1 VPIREVV
8 SQISPP
14 IRILLVLAVAVL
26 GVYML
31 FLRPKPEE
39 VPPLEPA
46 TDSTSVSKPGK
57 ARDAAE
63 DAVDAAN
70 GQLSQQ
76 ESVDGVDAGEAA
88 AGSQSTTSKGGVTEP
103 GGAGATAAEDLKG
116 LPKDVR
122 AAIRDDK
129 VLVLLFW
136 NQKSTDDR
144 AVRKAVDEIG
154 TRDGRVLVKVTP
166 LKQISKYGR
175 ITRGASVEQSPTV
188 VVADRNLRAETLV
201 GYVDR
206 TTVSQAVTDA
216 LRNTDGLFTDSY
228 LRAVDKTCVQYGN
241 RWHSVPFYYFG
252 TPAQADRRMER
263 LDTVWAGFATD
274 FKAIDAPKKWRRF
287 HKATV
292 ADIEAYGALIHKA
305 SVATG
310 PKRTARANFTTIR
323 GAEAEG
329 KAIAKRADK
338 RFAAE
343 HLLRCGSQF

>member
-1 VPIREVV
+1 MPIREVV

-14 IRILLVLAVAVL
+14 IRILLVLTAAVL

-39 VPPLEPA
+39 IPPLEP
-46 TDSTSVSKPGK
+46 TDTSVSQPGK
-57 ARDAAE
+57 VRDAAE

-88 AGSQSTTSKGGVTEP
+88 GSTTKKDSAAKP
-103 GGAGATAAEDLKG
+103 GAAATPAEDLKG

-122 AAIRDDK
+122 AAIRKDK

-136 NQKSTDDR
+136 NEKSSDDR
-144 AVRKAVDEIG
+144 AVQKSVSEIG
-154 TRDGRVLVKVTP
+154 TRDGRVFVKTAP
-166 LKQISKYGR
+166 LKRISKYGR
-175 ITRGASVEQSPTV
+175 IARGVSVEQSPTV
-188 VVADRNLRAETLV
+188 VVADRDLRAETLV
-201 GYVDR
+201 GYADR
-206 TTVSQAVTDA
+206 TTIDQAVTDA
-216 LRNTDGLFTDSY
+216 LRNSDGLFTSSY
-228 LRAVDKTCVQYGN
+228 LRSVDRTCVQYGN
-241 RWHSVPFYYFG
+241 QWHSVPWYYVG
-252 TPAQADRRMER
+252 SPRQADRRMER
-263 LDTVWAGFATD
+263 LDTVWAGFASD

-323 GAEAEG
+323 GIEAEG
-329 KAIAKRADK
+329 KSIAKRADK

>member
-14 IRILLVLAVAVL
+14 IRILLVLTVAVL

-57 ARDAAE
+57 IRDAAE
-63 DAVDAAN
+63 GAVDAAN

-88 AGSQSTTSKGGVTEP
+88 AGSQSTTRKDGVTQP
-103 GGAGATAAEDLKG
+103 GAAAAPAEDLKG
-116 LPKDVR
+116 LPKGVR
-122 AAIRDDK
+122 AAIRQDK

-136 NQKSTDDR
+136 NEKSSDDR

-154 TRDGRVLVKVTP
+154 TRDGRVFVRVAP
-166 LKQISKYGR
+166 LKRISRYGR
-175 ITRGASVEQSPTV
+175 ITRGANVEQSPTV
-188 VVADRNLRAETLV
+188 VVADRDLHAQTLV
-201 GYVDR
+201 GFVDP
-206 TTVSQAVTDA
+206 TTIDQAVTDA
-216 LRNTDGLFTDSY
+216 LRNTDGLFTSSY
-228 LRAVDKTCVQYGN
+228 LRSVDETCVQHGN
-241 RWHSVPFYYFG
+241 RWHSVPFYYLG
-252 TPAQADRRMER
+252 TPTQADQRMER
-263 LDTVWAGFATD
+263 LDTVWAGFTAD
-274 FKAIDAPKKWRRF
+274 FKAIDAPKRWRSFR
-287 HKATV
+287 KATL
-292 ADIEAYGALIHKA
+292 ADMNAYGGLIHKA

-310 PKRTARANFTTIR
+310 PKHSVGANVRTIRSIEAEAKPIARRAN
-323 GAEAEG
+323 
-329 KAIAKRADK
+329 K